1 VLAAAR
7 AELLVLRKWPAAWG
21 LMLVAPALTLVT
33 YYVVTFVDYLTV
45 TPAQYA
51 QLGSPSQMLPA
62 MLPSQFVIAATEQ
75 FSFSAVAPFVV
86 LGAVMAGGDWGR
98 GTIGTS
104 LVSGPG
110 RVRTGAGQALALA
123 VALASSVVATFAVS
137 GAASLVVRA
146 LEAHAVNPVD
156 AAMPAAWVIVRG
168 LGVAMLIALA
178 YGSLGLALG
187 TVCRSAAGAIGA
199 ALLWTVLIEPNL
211 ADLGQQAGG
220 MLKAISNVFPVTSAD
235 TLTSLFGSP
244 GGGAASQMYLPIG
257 PTVAAWT
264 LAGYTVGFLGLT
276 LVLLYRRDVLTGRTS
291 RRRRATT
298 ARPAL
303 AAAGP
308 APLAPPADAAQLA
321 PLAPPAD
328 PAPGR
333 ASGALASLRAELLVM
348 RNRPTVWALVL
359 ILPVDMLIGSYLTD
373 YVYYRTAAT
382 GLTVGVNGPQVLSAM
397 LPGQYLTSA
406 LSGFG
411 IYSEVYGS
419 AVFVLLGALIAGS
432 DWGRGTIK
440 TALLAGPDRL
450 QTRIGQDLAVMLA
463 AAAGVA
469 LTFLLAAGVSAATAA
484 ALARSAPS
492 LASRFPVFTQV
503 AASVGGALI
512 LALACT
518 AIGLAL
524 GVVLRSATK
533 AAAAVL
539 LWAVVIQP
547 NLNQVSTQL
556 HGVPLRLYDIL
567 PDASINTVV
576 NLYNST
582 IAGVPGTSI
591 SPPSGVEVAPALAFA
606 TLGLYLVVCL
616 AIPAL
621 ITARRSIT

>member
-1 VLAAAR
+1 MLAAAR

-21 LMLVAPALTLVT
+21 LLLVAPALTLVT

-51 QLGSPSQMLPA
+51 QLGDPSQMLPA
-62 MLPSQFVIAATEQ
+62 LLPSQFVIAATEQ

-98 GTIGTS
+98 GTIETS

-123 VALASSVVATFAVS
+123 LALASGVVATFVVS
-137 GAASLVVRA
+137 GAASLVIRA
-146 LEAHAVNPVD
+146 LEAHAENPLD

-168 LGVAMLIALA
+168 LGVAMLITLA
-178 YGSLGLALG
+178 YGFMGLALG

-211 ADLGQQAGG
+211 ADLSQQAGG
-220 MLKAISNVFPVTSAD
+220 MLKAISNVFPITSAD

-244 GGGAASQMYLPIG
+244 GGGAASQMYLPIR
-257 PTVAAWT
+257 PTAAAWT
-264 LAGYTVGFLGLT
+264 LAGYTAGFLGLT

-291 RRRRATT
+291 RRRRAPT
-298 ARPAL
+298 APTAPPAL
-303 AAAGP
+303 AAADP
-308 APLAPPADAAQLA
+308 PPRAPSVDQ
-321 PLAPPAD
+321 
-328 PAPGR
+328 APGR

-359 ILPVDMLIGSYLTD
+359 ILPIDMLIGSYLTD

-382 GLTVGVNGPQVLSAM
+382 GLTVGVNAPQVLSAM

-411 IYSEVYGS
+411 TYSDVYGS
-419 AVFVLLGALIAGS
+419 AVFVLLGALVAGS

-440 TALLAGPDRL
+440 TALLAGPGRL
-450 QTRIGQDLAVMLA
+450 QTRIGQDMAVMLA

-469 LTFLLAAGVSAATAA
+469 LTFLLAAGASVTTAA
-484 ALARSAPS
+484 ALARPAPS

-512 LALACT
+512 LAVACT

-547 NLNQVSTQL
+547 NLDQVSTQL
-556 HGVPLRLYDIL
+556 HGLLLRLYDIL

-576 NLYNST
+576 NLYNT
-582 IAGVPGTSI
+582 TVADVPGTNI

-616 AIPAL
+616 AVPAL